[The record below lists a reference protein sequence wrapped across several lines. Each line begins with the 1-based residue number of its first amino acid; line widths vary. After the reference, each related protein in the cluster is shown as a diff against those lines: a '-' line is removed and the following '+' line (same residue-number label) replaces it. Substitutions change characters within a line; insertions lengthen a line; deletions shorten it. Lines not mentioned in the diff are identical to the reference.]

1 MQLAIA
7 HQKYRNCKGLIVFGD
22 VYRSVTIPLLASVF
36 AVDIILLLVVAQLLE
51 GEIWKVSH
59 AFPGVLGLAVLQKCV
74 FGH

>member
-1 MQLAIA
+1 MTFRSTYLRDF
-7 HQKYRNCKGLIVFGD
+7 QKLVNR
-22 VYRSVTIPLLASVF
+22 YRSVTIPLLASVF

-74 FGH
+74 FGN

>member
-1 MQLAIA
+1 M
-7 HQKYRNCKGLIVFGD
+7 
-22 VYRSVTIPLLASVF
+22 TIPLLASVF

-74 FGH
+74 FGN